1 MDVVLGFISFLKD
14 EKRYSPH
21 TVNSYKKDLEQFRSF
36 CLHTLQINDLLTA
49 DYKAVRHWMI
59 SLIQEQNVTTRTVN
73 RKLSTLKSFYK
84 YLQRNGLIHIH
95 PLEKVLSPKSKKSLP
110 VFVEKEKME
119 ILFEQE
125 LFPQDFEGTRD
136 KLILDM
142 FYQTGIRLSEL
153 INIKM
158 ADVNVHENTLKVFG
172 KRKKER
178 IIPIGPGLIES
189 IQKYQQK
196 REELLNS
203 QEITFL
209 FITKSAN
216 KIYEKLVYRVVNKY
230 LNLITTIKKKS
241 PHVIRHTFATHMLNN
256 GADLNSVKEIL
267 GHSNLA
273 ATQIYTH
280 NTFEKLKSI
289 YKQAHPRA

>member
-1 MDVVLGFISFLKD
+1 MDVVIDFIAFLKD

-21 TVNSYKKDLEQFRSF
+21 TVSSYKNDLEQFRSF
-36 CLHTLQINDLLTA
+36 CLHTLQINDLLYA
-49 DYKAVRHWMI
+49 DYKAVRQWMI
-59 SLIQEQNVTTRTVN
+59 SLIQDQNLSTRTVN

-84 YLQRNGLIHIH
+84 YLQRNRLVHIH

-110 VFVEKEKME
+110 VFVEKEKMD
-119 ILFEQE
+119 ILFEQD

-153 INIKM
+153 INIKLT
-158 ADVNVHENTLKVFG
+158 DIDIHGNTLKVFG

-178 IIPIGPGLIES
+178 IIPIGPGLIDS
-189 IQKYQQK
+189 IQNYLQK
-196 REELLNS
+196 REALHKR

-230 LNLITTIKKKS
+230 LNLITTINKKS

-267 GHSNLA
+267 GHSNLS

-289 YKQAHPRA
+289 YKLAHPRA